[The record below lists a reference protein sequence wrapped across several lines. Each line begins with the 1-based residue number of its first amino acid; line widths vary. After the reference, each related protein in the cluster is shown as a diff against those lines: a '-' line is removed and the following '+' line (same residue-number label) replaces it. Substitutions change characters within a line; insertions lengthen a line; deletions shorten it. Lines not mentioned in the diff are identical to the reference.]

1 MDHKS
6 FIDSLIFEYVNTF
19 DVKRACQ
26 LESEGF
32 PPEEAFTLER
42 FTYIQSAALT
52 LFLGAYLSDSSS
64 TSFRKLSLIGF
75 IMSTLADAPKFTKES
90 MSYHNPFGKTVCIH
104 TICVDKLYR
113 RRGVALCML
122 KEYIMRLKNE
132 SQNRDMNGKYERI
145 ALICH
150 EHLIP
155 FYQKAGFILKGESE
169 IIYGNEKWFDFVLEL

>member
-1 MDHKS
+1 MYHKS
-6 FIDSLIFEYVNTF
+6 FIDSLTFEYVNAF

-42 FTYIQSAALT
+42 FTYIQNAAPT
-52 LFLGAYLSDSSS
+52 LFLGAYLSDSYS
-64 TSFRKLSLIGF
+64 TSFK
-75 IMSTLADAPKFTKES
+75 S
-90 MSYHNPFGKTVCIH
+90 MSYHNSFGKTVSIH

-122 KEYIMRLKNE
+122 KEYIKRLKNE

-169 IIYGNEKWFDFVLEL
+169 IIY

>member
-1 MDHKS
+1 MYHKS
-6 FIDSLIFEYVNTF
+6 FIDSLTFEYVNAF

-42 FTYIQSAALT
+42 FTYIQNAAPT
-52 LFLGAYLSDSSS
+52 LFLGAYLSDSYS
-64 TSFRKLSLIGF
+64 TSF
-75 IMSTLADAPKFTKES
+75 
-90 MSYHNPFGKTVCIH
+90 N
-104 TICVDKLYR
+104 KLYR

-122 KEYIMRLKNE
+122 KEYIKRLKNE